1 MSIYRKNQLPQW
13 NVINLIHLDYTF
25 YFGLAHP
32 NDLLPSQPLSDYS
45 PEKSARKRTALQEGL
60 FDPIIVDCNMRIVCG
75 HHRHA
80 VFAHERHPGKIPII
94 CLEGVT
100 IAQVVEYYE
109 SICLHEQAV
118 LDEQAEQASFAD
130 YADWDNDANIARQLA
145 Q

>member
-1 MSIYRKNQLPQW
+1 MSIYRKSQLPQW

-80 VFAHERHPGKIPII
+80 VFAHERHPGKLPII

>member
-32 NDLLPSQPLSDYS
+32 NDLIPSQPLSDYS

-80 VFAHERHPGKIPII
+80 VFAHERHPGKLPII
-94 CLEGVT
+94 VLEGVT

>member
-1 MSIYRKNQLPQW
+1 MSIYKKSQLPQW

-25 YFGLAHP
+25 YFGLAHAD
-32 NDLLPSQPLSDYS
+32 DLLPSQPLSDYS
-45 PEKSARKRTALQEGL
+45 PEKSARKRTALKEGI
-60 FDPIIVDCNMRIVCG
+60 FDPIIVDCNMQIICG

-80 VFAHERHPGKIPII
+80 VFAHERHPGKLPII
-94 CLEGVT
+94 VLEGVT
-100 IAQVVEYYE
+100 IAQVVEYYQ

-118 LDEQAEQASFAD
+118 LDNKAEQASFAD

>member
-1 MSIYRKNQLPQW
+1 MSIYKKSQLPQW

-32 NDLLPSQPLSDYS
+32 DDLLPSQPLSDYS
-45 PEKSARKRTALQEGL
+45 PEKSARKRTALQEGI

-80 VFAHERHPGKIPII
+80 VFAHERHPGKLPII
-94 CLEGVT
+94 VLEGVT

>member
-94 CLEGVT
+94 VLEGVT
-100 IAQVVEYYE
+100 IAQVVEYYQ